1 MSSVRLKI
9 SSEDGKVIYSPKK
22 NKCLKDIIAVK
33 ISDNI
38 QLSLSAWLQLIKTK
52 DNRTYLK
59 ILLNNSSTEVTT
71 DGQHYYSIVSETV
84 NERCFFGTKIEA
96 ISKHLCPYKSLH
108 QRRKGPICRE
118 L

>member
-1 MSSVRLKI
+1 MVKLFIHQKRINVS
-9 SSEDGKVIYSPKK
+9 
-22 NKCLKDIIAVK
+22 KDIIAVK

-96 ISKHLCPYKSLH
+96 ISKHLCPYKSLQSDSLDDKEAH
-108 QRRKGPICRE
+108 NLNFLLSQS
-118 L
+118 